1 MTFPITLTQSK
12 IICDAYFYMLDMMDF
27 TQGMM
32 NDLGYITLYLMKAP
46 KEETIVLD
54 INTQTLYI
62 LNDVL
67 LEYYYDARGMILKK
81 YNLEDMR
88 VLNKYIEY
96 ILEGEIESW

>member
-1 MTFPITLTQSK
+1 MVLPVTITQSK

-46 KEETIVLD
+46 KDRTIVLD
-54 INTQTLYI
+54 VNIQTLYI

-67 LEYYYDARGMILKK
+67 LEYHYDARNMLLKE
-81 YNLEDMR
+81 YSLDDMK
-88 VLNKYIEY
+88 LLSNYIEY
-96 ILEGEIESW
+96 VLEGALK